1 MIEYRILG
9 SIEIE
14 CTNRVLTPNGAIL
27 RTLLAAFLV
36 SSNQVLTVDTLAR
49 ELWGT
54 TPPPKMENALHAHIS
69 RLRRLFA
76 KLEPER
82 RHSRLVTDGNGYR
95 LALSWL
101 ELDAACFLY
110 TLDTI
115 CRRQPGATQQ
125 DVADLRRALALW
137 RGPVFGGLS
146 GGSLCQAAAAKY
158 QEARIAALELL
169 YELELELGA
178 HSKVRHELAELVAE
192 HPLNEHFCRL
202 LMIALYRSGQ
212 QVEALS
218 VYRDLRRR
226 LRGELGVEPSPPLQ
240 VCERAILEHDPWVV
254 YATLDVPAPR
264 GAMRIDAT
272 ARSRDLLSS
281 ASAN

>member
-14 CTNRVLTPNGAIL
+14 CMNRVLAPNGAIL

-36 SSNQVLTVDTLAR
+36 SPNYVLTVDTLAQ

-54 TPPPKMENALHAHIS
+54 TPPPKMENALHAHIC
-69 RLRRLFA
+69 RLRRLLA
-76 KLEPER
+76 KLEPDR
-82 RHSRLVTDGNGYR
+82 RDSRLTTNGNGYR
-95 LALSWL
+95 FALSWL
-101 ELDAACFLY
+101 ELDASCFLY
-110 TLDTI
+110 TLDTV
-115 CRRQPGATQQ
+115 RRCQPDATQQ
-125 DVADLRRALALW
+125 DVADLRRVLGLW
-137 RGPVFGGLS
+137 RGPVFAGLAGGP
-146 GGSLCQAAAAKY
+146 LCQTAAAKY

-178 HSKVRHELAELVAE
+178 HNKVKHELAELVVE

-202 LMIALYRSGQ
+202 LMLALYRSGR

-226 LRGELGVEPSPPLQ
+226 LRGELGVEPSPPMQ
-240 VCERAILEHDPWVV
+240 VCEQAILEHDPQVA
-254 YATLDVPAPR
+254 YAMPDVLAPR
-264 GAMRIDAT
+264 GSVRLGQMD
-272 ARSRDLLSS
+272 RSRHLLSS
-281 ASAN
+281 VAAG